1 MSVRLSVIEQR
12 MRENRKAGGNHRVL
26 FLDFDGVVNVPY
38 QYGTPEYEDAMSRG
52 VYDFFRPEITE
63 RLNKLIHDYQLSVVI
78 SSSWRTMGVKFCQN
92 SLLEAG
98 FDPDVIIEDL
108 PGIYSLS
115 PYTLEE
121 VVSRNYL
128 IDEKPD
134 AILNIV
140 DGTNLERNLYLTTQ
154 LAETGI
160 PMIMAVNMMDLVAKR
175 GDVIDFDR
183 IGADLGCKVVKISAL
198 KGDGTME
205 AAEAAIAA
213 VVIIITAASIAV
225 IVFLTLFV
233 FFILIAPFRF

>member
-98 FDPDVIIEDL
+98 FDTDVIIEGTTDVNSFE
-108 PGIYSLS
+108 PRHEEILS
-115 PYTLEE
+115 YLEE
-121 VVSRNYL
+121 HPDITAFL
-128 IDEKPD
+128 ILDD
-134 AILNIV
+134 
-140 DGTNLERNLYLTTQ
+140 
-154 LAETGI
+154 I
-160 PMIMAVNMMDLVAKR
+160 PMKELSSYAVETVFDEGYTEACDKR
-175 GDVIDFDR
+175 ARTILDR
-183 IGADLGCKVVKISAL
+183 QMKERISPTRYLCIGIVVLLLILMVVKMC
-198 KGDGTME
+198 GC
-205 AAEAAIAA
+205 
-213 VVIIITAASIAV
+213 
-225 IVFLTLFV
+225 F
-233 FFILIAPFRF
+233 